1 MIRRPPRS
9 TRTDALFHYTT
20 LFRSAVIVF
29 ASVAAPQAAELTLKG
44 AFVQGGLVFGQS
56 VPGSTATL
64 DGQPLRTTAA
74 GRFIFGF
81 SRDPPAAATLPVT
94 GPRGTAGEPA
104 PTGPPRTVCP
114 PPTTRT
120 TKE

>member
-20 LFRSAVIVF
+20 LFRAAVIVF

-64 DGQPLRTTAA
+64 DGQPLRTTAD

-81 SRDPPAAATLPVT
+81 GRAAPEPATLQVT
-94 GPRGTAGEPA
+94 APDGTAETRPRPAGERV
-104 PTGPPRTVCP
+104 GNEGDRTDN
-114 PPTTRT
+114 THW
-120 TKE
+120 